1 MLILTSEAVSKPSQT
16 NVTLYHAMKMGIW
29 PAKMAKLLLLA
40 SVSPAGKET
49 GVSMM

>member
-1 MLILTSEAVSKPSQT
+1 
-16 NVTLYHAMKMGIW
+16 MKMGIW

-49 GVSMM
+49 GVSMVCIKKSTPFGFPGMVALQII